1 MTYDLV
7 IIGGGVA
14 GLTLAQTL
22 QDRLKVL
29 VIEESSLGGL
39 STDLGCKAAD
49 ECLYCRV
56 CQFINLQK
64 ELFFKK
70 FDVLEG
76 RKITFLD
83 KSGRSFK
90 SRPKRRKNYQSI
102 ARSSNWCFSSGD

>member
-1 MTYDLV
+1 
-7 IIGGGVA
+7 
-14 GLTLAQTL
+14 
-22 QDRLKVL
+22 

-39 STDLGCKAAD
+39 STDLGCKATD
-49 ECLYCRV
+49 ECLYCGV

-83 KSGRSFK
+83 KSGREFQIKTEKGERITSQLLVVATGA
-90 SRPKRRKNYQSI
+90 SPLEIESLPLLGGREISP
-102 ARSSNWCFSSGD
+102 GL